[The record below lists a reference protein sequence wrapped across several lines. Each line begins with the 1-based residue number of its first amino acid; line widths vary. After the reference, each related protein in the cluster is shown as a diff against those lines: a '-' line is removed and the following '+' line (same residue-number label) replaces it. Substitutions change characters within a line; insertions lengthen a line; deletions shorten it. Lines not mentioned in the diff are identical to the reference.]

1 MFEWKWRLSDIQQDK
16 PVKVFSCF
24 SGIGGS
30 SLGYKRAGFE
40 VLGNVEIDVKLNKM
54 YRANLHPKY
63 NYNLDLRDF
72 NQLENLPDELYHLDI
87 LDGSPPCTTFT
98 VIGKR
103 EKGWGIIRKF
113 EEGQKEQRL
122 DLLSLEF
129 LKTVEKLQ
137 PKVVV
142 MENVKGLTMG
152 NARGYVNE
160 ILNRFATL
168 GYEVQMFLLNACFMD
183 VPQVRERVFFI
194 ANNQHFPKLKLD
206 FHGGLILFGDIR
218 EPHGKPIG
226 AGIIAER
233 MKKMLPSDM
242 AMSHIVR
249 REKGNSSLNT
259 GFCHKINHDWNVAS
273 CLTQNEA
280 YRGYDKC
287 FMAMGDRIRVGT
299 FPLDYQFSNYSGV
312 NRRALGY
319 SVPPN
324 MMANIAV
331 EIYHQWFQ

>member
-1 MFEWKWRLSDIQQDK
+1 
-16 PVKVFSCF
+16 
-24 SGIGGS
+24 
-30 SLGYKRAGFE
+30 
-40 VLGNVEIDVKLNKM
+40 
-54 YRANLHPKY
+54 
-63 NYNLDLRDF
+63 
-72 NQLENLPDELYHLDI
+72 
-87 LDGSPPCTTFT
+87 
-98 VIGKR
+98 
-103 EKGWGIIRKF
+103 
-113 EEGQKEQRL
+113 
-122 DLLSLEF
+122 
-129 LKTVEKLQ
+129 
-137 PKVVV
+137 
-142 MENVKGLTMG
+142 
-152 NARGYVNE
+152 
-160 ILNRFATL
+160 
-168 GYEVQMFLLNACFMD
+168 MFLLNACFMD

-273 CLTQNEA
+273 CLTQNES

-287 FMAMGDRIRVGT
+287 FMTMGDRIRVGT

-312 NRRALGY
+312 NRRTLGY